1 MLYFLLTAKFNT
13 THNFA
18 VSCDDMSRP
27 ISFNICGT
35 EIYSRN
41 TCTKNYTELVDS
53 ADVDL
58 QIALQNVSE
67 QLGKQ
72 LLLVEHEFFENLLC
86 ALFIAYPDLR
96 EVCNL
101 RIVFCGTQYESK
113 LQQVIRKHSWY
124 GYGSVSS
131 NLALNDVISWIYR
144 FEDSSKTRNILIL
157 FSNALRRHGYERI
170 LSACSALEQ
179 IYVPEQR
186 HIKRRLSERIPAI
199 IPSAKCDLI
208 IKAYTYRSNYAHG
221 NTPVSIFPRQIDD
234 GELVERY
241 ASFTLDLL
249 VQTLHFLVEQNLERL
264 SFET

>member
-35 EIYSRN
+35 EVYSRN
-41 TCTKNYTELVDS
+41 TCTKNYTELVDT

-124 GYGSVSS
+124 SYGSVSS

-179 IYVPEQR
+179 LYVPEQR
-186 HIKRRLSERIPAI
+186 HIKRRLSERIPTI

-221 NTPVSIFPRQIDD
+221 NTPVPVDD